1 MLNHSKNQQ
10 SNQTIAAKLRLGGHS
25 AHSESN
31 APAHLKPNPANRIAQ
46 KIISNYG
53 HIMSQINDASPEE
66 GENSQDDTK
75 FFAKNSDSNCLNMN
89 RNSVNL
95 GLFKSQALMRKQAHI
110 KKPKE

>member
-1 MLNHSKNQQ
+1 MLNLTKKQQ
-10 SNQTIAAKLRLGGHS
+10 TSQTMAAKLRLGGHS
-25 AHSESN
+25 AHSES
-31 APAHLKPNPANRIAQ
+31 ASVHFKPNPANRIAQ

-66 GENSQDDTK
+66 CENSQDDTK
-75 FFAKNSDSNCLNMN
+75 FFARNSDSNCLNPN

-95 GLFKSQALMRKQAHI
+95 GLFKSEALMRKEAHI

>member
-1 MLNHSKNQQ
+1 MLTHSKNK
-10 SNQTIAAKLRLGGHS
+10 QTSQTMAANIRLGGHS
-25 AHSESN
+25 AHSESVQ
-31 APAHLKPNPANRIAQ
+31 ASVKPNPANRIAQ

-53 HIMSQINDASPEE
+53 NIMSQINDASPEE

-75 FFAKNSDSNCLNMN
+75 FFAKNSDSNCLNPN

-95 GLFKSQALMRKQAHI
+95 GLFKSQSLMRKEAHI

>member
-10 SNQTIAAKLRLGGHS
+10 TNQAIAAQLRLGGHS
-25 AHSESN
+25 AHSES
-31 APAHLKPNPANRIAQ
+31 AQAHLKPNPANRIAQ

-66 GENSQDDTK
+66 GENSQDGTK

-89 RNSVNL
+89 GNSVNL

>member
-10 SNQTIAAKLRLGGHS
+10 TSQRMAAKLRLGGHS
-25 AHSESN
+25 AHSES
-31 APAHLKPNPANRIAQ
+31 ASVHFKPNPANRIAQ

-66 GENSQDDTK
+66 GENLQDDSK
-75 FFAKNSDSNCLNMN
+75 FFAKNSQSKCLNPN
-89 RNSVNL
+89 RNSVNQ
-95 GLFKSQALMRKQAHI
+95 GLFKSEALMRKEAHI